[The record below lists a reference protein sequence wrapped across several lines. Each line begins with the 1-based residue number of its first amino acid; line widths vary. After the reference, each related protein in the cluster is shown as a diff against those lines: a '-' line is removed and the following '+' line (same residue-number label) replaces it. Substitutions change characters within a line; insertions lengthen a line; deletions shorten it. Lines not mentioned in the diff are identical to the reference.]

1 MPEWQAVKVTFFVP
15 CIVLNV
21 LSRILLV
28 MEFWSSICVFLPL
41 SWRVGQVVYLG
52 ERNFPFSQFTWKIFK
67 NMIYLTSIL
76 DVILREEAEEMPV
89 VIKSMFYFIL

>member
-1 MPEWQAVKVTFFVP
+1 
-15 CIVLNV
+15 
-21 LSRILLV
+21 

-76 DVILREEAEEMPV
+76 LDVILREEAEEMPV
-89 VIKSMFYFIL
+89 LIKSMFYFILRRDDFN